1 MKTFVAYYN
10 VKNGSINA
18 VGTVNQAEFTDNSR
32 SGAFYMEA
40 KPTGFS
46 MYNYMVDITR
56 SDLDTDLPL
65 YIIDKT
71 TGYAYGHDGEHDS
84 EGDISAEVHAFVIYY
99 RAMNGY
105 IHSVENI
112 TMPSFT
118 DESSEG
124 VFYMEEKP
132 ESFSMLNFKVDITRV
147 DQTYGL
153 PLYVI
158 DTTTGYAYG
167 HDGQHDSEGDVEATG
182 SGGGEDPGNGIGD
195 IGSST
200 VSNGSS
206 GLIGQAASSSSVLSA
221 NELGV
226 VLASGVYSHH
236 AFENDSIEL
245 SARGNSNHYD
255 MAMVF
260 TRLSFKNANLLAAT
274 VESITCEDY
283 TDQLYIVSPVVY
295 TTKVGQLGPV
305 LAFELLNTGSTAAVV
320 TDVKIRLLYTGVLEV
335 LDELPEIIPA

>member
-1 MKTFVAYYN
+1 MTAYTVYYDPADGHVISVGKITVEEFVDYSREGVFYLEEKPEGFTPYGYFVN
-10 VKNGSINA
+10 INNLD
-18 VGTVNQAEFTDNSR
+18 GT
-32 SGAFYMEA
+32 
-40 KPTGFS
+40 TG
-46 MYNYMVDITR
+46 
-56 SDLDTDLPL
+56 LPL
-65 YIIDKT
+65 HIIDSS
-71 TGYAYGHDGEHDS
+71 TGYAYGHDG
-84 EGDISAEVHAFVIYY
+84 A
-99 RAMNGY
+99 
-105 IHSVENI
+105 
-112 TMPSFT
+112 
-118 DESSEG
+118 
-124 VFYMEEKP
+124 
-132 ESFSMLNFKVDITRV
+132 
-147 DQTYGL
+147 
-153 PLYVI
+153 
-158 DTTTGYAYG
+158 
-167 HDGQHDSEGDVEATG
+167 HDSEGDVVIVDPGSLEP
-182 SGGGEDPGNGIGD
+182 SGGGDDEPSSSTNIGD
-195 IGSST
+195 ISSDT

-206 GLIGQAASSSSVLSA
+206 GLIGRSSSSSSVLSA

-236 AFENDSIEL
+236 AFENDSISL